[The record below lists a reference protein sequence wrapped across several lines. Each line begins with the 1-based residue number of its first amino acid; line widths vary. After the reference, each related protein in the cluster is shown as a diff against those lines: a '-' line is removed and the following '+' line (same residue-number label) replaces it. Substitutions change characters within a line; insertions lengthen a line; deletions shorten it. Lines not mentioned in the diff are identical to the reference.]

1 MSPIERLTPEQ
12 QALIETY
19 RDRWRRVILSTTP
32 IDRLS
37 AETAVK
43 AAYAA
48 IGKPSPEIWFVS
60 GPQAARDLL
69 REKTISQLLQQLG
82 IPLWPFPLAGNLS
95 RDLRSQLSA
104 ELLSDLVLQLHSLE
118 LNTLSFQ
125 IHTSIWNPLA
135 EIFPQNQTV
144 EIDPEIWGE
153 LSEQMLSRYWEQQQ
167 TQWRQQLQQQP
178 GGDWLVQ
185 LGDTLWQWGQPLG
198 QFVEDNVWQ
207 PLKSQSAIPEWER
220 GWRQMLGTFSMVGL
234 GWNAIVDLAEG
245 FSFHPLLLDFCVSV
259 LHCRHD
265 PAQWQA
271 WRSLVTDCGLVLTFE
286 KGCIVFDR
294 PLDISIDANDRL
306 HAEGKPAIKFAD
318 GYSVYVYQGVM
329 LPEKYGRLHP
339 NQWEAR
345 WLLEEQNAELRR
357 VLIQGI
363 GYSRICQ
370 ELEAKEIDS
379 WREYNLLEIVQNVDV
394 EPIHLLKMTC
404 PSTGYIHA
412 SRVPPDIESAR
423 EAVSWIN
430 WGVDPEE
437 FAVET

>member
-1 MSPIERLTPEQ
+1 MSPIESLTPEQ
-12 QALIETY
+12 EALIETY
-19 RDRWRRVILSTTP
+19 RDRWRRVILCTTP
-32 IDRLS
+32 IDRSS
-37 AETAVK
+37 AETGVK

-48 IGKPSPEIWFVS
+48 IGKPAPEIWFVS

-69 REKTISQLLQQLG
+69 REKTIPQLMQQLG

-95 RDLRSQLSA
+95 RDLRSQLSE
-104 ELLSDLVLQLHSLE
+104 ELLSNLVQQLHSLE

-167 TQWRQQLQQQP
+167 TQWRQQLRQQP

-207 PLKSQSAIPEWER
+207 PLKSQSAIAEWER

-245 FSFHPLLLDFCVSV
+245 LNFHPLLLDFCYSV
-259 LHCRHD
+259 LHCHHD

-286 KGCIVFDR
+286 KGCLVFDR
-294 PLDISIDANDRL
+294 PLEISIDANDRL
-306 HAEGKPAIKFAD
+306 HGEGRPAIKFAD
-318 GYSVYVYQGVM
+318 GYSVYAYQGVT

-345 WLLEEQNAELRR
+345 WLLEEENAELRR

-370 ELEAKEIDS
+370 ELDAKELDS
-379 WREYNLLEIVQNVDV
+379 WREYTLLEIVQNVDV

-412 SRVPPDIESAR
+412 SRVPPDIQSAR